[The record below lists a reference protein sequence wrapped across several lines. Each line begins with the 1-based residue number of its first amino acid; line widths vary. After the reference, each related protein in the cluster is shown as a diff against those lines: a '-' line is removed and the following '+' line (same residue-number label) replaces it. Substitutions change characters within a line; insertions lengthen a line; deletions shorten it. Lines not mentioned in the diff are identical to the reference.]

1 MKKFIIFLLVAA
13 VFIFPSIVIA
23 RIGVGV
29 AVGKIEVDKPLKP
42 GGVYDLTPLVVV
54 NTGDEP
60 SDYGIKIAYQSE
72 QPELKPVEEWFTF
85 EPSLFSLEPGQVQ
98 NIAIKLTLPVKVKPG
113 DYFGYLEAHPVKKT
127 TATGG
132 TSISVAAATKLY
144 FTVVPAN
151 VFQGMYYRIVSFWLR
166 YSPWTWVVFGV
177 IIAALVIVIFRKF
190 FTFQLGV
197 KEK

>member
-1 MKKFIIFLLVAA
+1 MKKFIIFLLLVA
-13 VFIFPSIVIA
+13 VFIFPSIVLA

-72 QPELKPVEEWFTF
+72 QSELLPVEEWFDF
-85 EPSLFSLEPGQVQ
+85 SPSSFYLEPGQVQ
-98 NIAIKLTLPVKVKPG
+98 NITVKLTLPVKVKPG
-113 DYFGYLEAHPVKKT
+113 DYFAYLEAHPVKKT

-144 FTVVPAN
+144 FTVVPGN
-151 VFQGMYYRIVSFWLR
+151 IFQGIYYRFTSFWLR
-166 YSPWTWVVFGV
+166 YSPWTWVVFWLLV
-177 IIAALVIVIFRKF
+177 AALIIVFFKRF

-197 KEK
+197 KK